1 MKRVN
6 VDFYIT
12 GDDPRKL
19 VKNMTPTT
27 SATDA
32 RITGQMSIQAPVL
45 SLGYNAMIAGSTHAY
60 IAEWGRWYKIESATV
75 NNAER
80 MILSL
85 LVDAKQTWGEALKGC
100 PATCVRSESVGMNMT
115 PDTQAPVMPGAEYV
129 TTVQFDSSDLDSYT
143 GPGDYYYVL
152 TVK

>member
-1 MKRVN
+1 
-6 VDFYIT
+6 
-12 GDDPRKL
+12 
-19 VKNMTPTT
+19 MTATT
-27 SATDA
+27 SAGDA

-45 SLGYNAMIAGSTHAY
+45 SLGYNAAIAGSTHAH
-60 IAEWGRWYKIESATV
+60 IAEWGRWYKIESVTV

-85 LVDAKQTWGEALKGC
+85 LVDPLQTWGEQLKGC
-100 PATCVRSESVGMNMT
+100 PATCVRSESVGMNMV

-129 TTVQFDSSDLDSYT
+129 TTIQFDSSDLDSYT
-143 GPGDYYYVL
+143 GPGDFYYIL

>member
-1 MKRVN
+1 MIRVIVN
-6 VDFYIT
+6 FYKT

-19 VKNMTPTT
+19 IKTMTATT
-27 SATDA
+27 SAGDA

-45 SLGYNAMIAGSTHAY
+45 SLGYNAAIAGSTHAY
-60 IAEWGRWYKIESATV
+60 VAEWGRWYKIESVTV

-85 LVDAKQTWGEALKGC
+85 LVDPLQTWGEQLKGC
-100 PATCVRSESVGMNMT
+100 PATCVRSESVGMNMV

-129 TTVQFDSSDLDSYT
+129 TTIQFDSSDLDSYT
-143 GPGDYYYVL
+143 GPGDFYYVL

>member
-1 MKRVN
+1 MIRVIVN
-6 VDFYIT
+6 FYKT

-19 VKNMTPTT
+19 VKTMTATT
-27 SATDA
+27 SAGDA

-45 SLGYNAMIAGSTHAY
+45 SLGYNAAVAGSTHAY
-60 IAEWGRWYKIESATV
+60 IAEWGRWYKIESVTV

-85 LVDAKQTWGEALKGC
+85 LVDPLQTWGEQLKGC
-100 PATCVRSESVGMNMT
+100 PATCVRSESVGINMV

-129 TTVQFDSSDLDSYT
+129 TTIQFDSSDLDSYT
-143 GPGDYYYVL
+143 GPGDFYYIL